1 MIQPIAQFAPQPPQ
15 APFQGI
21 ITPAPLL
28 HQPAP
33 LQQTQQGIQILLNQL
48 LTQQQACHKPAE
60 IVKQI

>member
-1 MIQPIAQFAPQPPQ
+1 MIQPIAKFTPQPQP
-15 APFQGI
+15 PFQGI
-21 ITPAPLL
+21 IAPAPLL
-28 HQPAP
+28 PQSGQ

>member
-1 MIQPIAQFAPQPPQ
+1 MIQPIAQFTPQPQPP
-15 APFQGI
+15 FQSI
-21 ITPAPLL
+21 IAPAPLL
-28 HQPAP
+28 LQSGQ